1 MFASLLCFLP
11 AAAESSVSI
20 QGPGVTPKGSMM
32 LDLLSFRIFVFQA
45 NLLRRCEDGG
55 GRLSASGTLI
65 ADYEQ
70 GLVHST
76 RSEQMDEI
84 L

>member
-1 MFASLLCFLP
+1 
-11 AAAESSVSI
+11 
-20 QGPGVTPKGSMM
+20 MM
-32 LDLLSFRIFVFQA
+32 DLLSFLIFVFQA

-55 GRLSASGTLI
+55 GRLNASGTLMT
-65 ADYEQ
+65 DCEQ
-70 GLVHST
+70 GLVPST

>member
-1 MFASLLCFLP
+1 
-11 AAAESSVSI
+11 
-20 QGPGVTPKGSMM
+20 M

-45 NLLRRCEDGG
+45 NLLRHCEVGG
-55 GRLSASGTLI
+55 GRLSASGTLLT
-65 ADYEQ
+65 DCEQ
-70 GLVHST
+70 GLVPST

>member
-1 MFASLLCFLP
+1 
-11 AAAESSVSI
+11 
-20 QGPGVTPKGSMM
+20 MM

-45 NLLRRCEDGG
+45 NLLRHCEVGG